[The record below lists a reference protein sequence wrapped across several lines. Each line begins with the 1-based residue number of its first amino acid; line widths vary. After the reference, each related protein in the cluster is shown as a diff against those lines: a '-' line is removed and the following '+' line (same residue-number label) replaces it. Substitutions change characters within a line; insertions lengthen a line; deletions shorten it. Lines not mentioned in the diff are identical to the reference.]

1 MPVKAAASAAAVR
14 PLADAARLFYSALHR
29 IPRKPKVTAKRPE
42 KRFFGLGRNVFVFG
56 FVSLLN
62 DFSSE
67 ITVRILPLFLSNVLG
82 VKTSVIG
89 LIEGIADSTSTL
101 LKMLS
106 GWLSDKVGRRKPLVL
121 AGYALSALSKPL
133 LFFARSWPFVLVL
146 RFLDRVGKGVRTS
159 PKDALIADSSSEK
172 SQGRAFGYSRTMDP
186 LGAVLGL
193 LTAAGMIALGGAAAT
208 IMTRSAFRGL
218 VLLSAIPAL
227 LGVVLVVLFIRDKDK
242 PSGRRSL
249 PSLSLRGYDRRF
261 RAFLGLMVLFTLGN
275 SSDAF
280 LILRAQQLGL
290 SLVQILLMLAMFNL
304 VTTLI
309 AYPAGVLSDRVGR
322 PKVIVAGWLVY
333 GLIYLGFAA
342 ADRGWQV
349 WALYTAYGA
358 YYGATEGVARAL
370 VADVVRDSG
379 RRGTAY
385 GLYNAAVGVSA
396 LPASLIA
403 GLLWQKIGPSA
414 PFLFGAALSLIASAG
429 LALLTVRRGR
439 TESA

>member
-1 MPVKAAASAAAVR
+1 MPA
-14 PLADAARLFYSALHR
+14 
-29 IPRKPKVTAKRPE
+29 TRPE
-42 KRFFGLGRNVFVFG
+42 KRFFGLGRNVFIFG

-89 LIEGIADSTSTL
+89 LIEGIADSTATL

-106 GWLSDKVGRRKPLVL
+106 GWFSDKVGRRKPLVF

-133 LFFARSWPFVLVL
+133 FFFARSWPFVLVL

-159 PKDALIADSSSEK
+159 PKDALIADSTDEK

-193 LTAAGMIALGGAAAT
+193 LTAAGLIALGGAAVKV
-208 IMTRSAFRGL
+208 MTRSAFRSL
-218 VLLSAIPAL
+218 VLLSAIPAV
-227 LGVVLVVLFIRDKDK
+227 LGVVLVALFIRDR
-242 PSGRRSL
+242 GRPAGKRAL
-249 PSLSLRGYDRRF
+249 PSLSLRGFDGRF
-261 RAFLGLMVLFTLGN
+261 RAFLGIMVLFTLGN

-309 AYPAGVLSDRVGR
+309 AYPAGVLSDKIGR
-322 PKVIVAGWLVY
+322 SKVIIAGWLVY
-333 GLIYLGFAA
+333 GLIYLGFAFA
-342 ADRGWQV
+342 SRGWQV
-349 WALYTAYGA
+349 WALYTVYGA

-370 VADVVRDSG
+370 VADVVRESG
-379 RRGTAY
+379 KRGTAY

-403 GLLWQKIGPSA
+403 GLLWQKIGPAA
-414 PFLFGAALSLIASAG
+414 PFLFGAGLSLLAAAALSALAGRPSRPAAS
-429 LALLTVRRGR
+429 
-439 TESA
+439 S

>member
-290 SLVQILLMLAMFNL
+290 QTPGDPLTRMAVDAARLLGGVEGRQIDGL
-304 VTTLI
+304 
-309 AYPAGVLSDRVGR
+309 PGGR
-322 PKVIVAGWLVY
+322 
-333 GLIYLGFAA
+333 
-342 ADRGWQV
+342 
-349 WALYTAYGA
+349 ALEKGRFRL
-358 YYGATEGVARAL
+358 GVARGAKR
-370 VADVVRDSG
+370 VVRFLAG
-379 RRGTAY
+379 RERE
-385 GLYNAAVGVSA
+385 
-396 LPASLIA
+396 PAPRQHHA
-403 GLLWQKIGPSA
+403 GGEQQDDCGDD
-414 PFLFGAALSLIASAG
+414 
-429 LALLTVRRGR
+429 
-439 TESA
+439 